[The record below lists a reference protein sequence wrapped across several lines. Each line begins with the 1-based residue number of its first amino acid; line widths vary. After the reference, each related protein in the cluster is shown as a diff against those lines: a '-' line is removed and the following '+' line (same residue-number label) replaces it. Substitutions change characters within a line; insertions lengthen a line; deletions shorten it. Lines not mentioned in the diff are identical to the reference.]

1 MADTYG
7 YAPPIGAG
15 SQINFATDYKLVSLN
30 FLSSGSSF
38 DMRPAMIE
46 LCYSEDIFS
55 NVISG
60 YLYLIDSQ
68 GWIEKFQAS
77 GNEFLVMKFGKNDD
91 LNYAISKT
99 VRVYKVTKRDARNEG
114 NTETYSFYFC
124 SEELLLS
131 EQYKINKSYPNT
143 NITTIIIDILTN
155 QNLKMNVD
163 ATRIGTFQQ
172 TYGYYSF
179 IIPNLK
185 PFDAINWLSTYAQTN
200 LNPGADFVF
209 FENKDGFNFISL
221 QSLYNTSSIGR
232 FTFAPKNLSLK
243 DNEGSLDTQL
253 HNVMTFEI
261 LDSYDK
267 LESVN
272 SGIFA
277 NNLLSVD
284 ILTRSYKN
292 TSFNYENYVSNRN
305 TKKLNAFDLVN
316 NFANRNGDR
325 ISQTA
330 NSVTKLVFSNFDSQ
344 NAEKVKQNPG
354 SVTQNIYAEVYVPY
368 RTAQLQLLGHTRLKV
383 TVAGNPD
390 LTIGRVIEF
399 SLLSKDPREKTT
411 DKYYSGRYLITAIKH
426 MFTAEEYKCVMELSK
441 ESSVGLYGS
450 VDTSVPGMS
459 DAIKGKS

>member
-15 SQINFATDYKLVSLN
+15 SQINFATDYKLISLN
-30 FLSSGSSF
+30 FLSSGSNF
-38 DMRPAMIE
+38 DMRPSMIE

-55 NVISG
+55 SVISG
-60 YLYLIDSQ
+60 YLYLLDSQ
-68 GWIEKFQAS
+68 GWIEKFQTS
-77 GNEFLVMKFGKNDD
+77 GNEFLVMKFGKNNDPK
-91 LNYAISKT
+91 YAITKT

-143 NITTIIIDILTN
+143 DITTIVKDILTN
-155 QNLKMNVD
+155 KNLKMNVD
-163 ATRIGTFQQ
+163 ANRLSTFQQ

-200 LNPGADFVF
+200 LSPGADFLF
-209 FENKDGFNFISL
+209 FENKDGFNFVSL
-221 QSLYNTSSIGR
+221 QTLYNTSSLGR

-243 DNEGSLDTQL
+243 DKEGSLDNQL

-267 LESVN
+267 LESIN
-272 SGIFA
+272 SGMFA

-284 ILTRSYKN
+284 ILTRNYKN
-292 TSFNYENYVSNRN
+292 TSFSYEDYISKRN
-305 TKKLNAFDLVN
+305 TKKLNPFELVN

-330 NSVTKLVFSNFDSQ
+330 NSVTKLIFSNFDSN

-354 SVTQNIYAEVYVPY
+354 SVAQNIYAEVYVPY
-368 RTAQLQLLGHTRLKV
+368 RTAQLQLLAHTRLKI

-390 LTIGRVIEF
+390 LTVGRVVEF
-399 SLLSKDPREKTT
+399 SLLSKNPREKTI

-426 MFTAEEYKCVMELSK
+426 MITSDEYKCVIELSK

-450 VDTSVPGMS
+450 VDTSVSGMS
-459 DAIKGKS
+459 DAIRGKS